1 MAKNS
6 KGQRHSNPR
15 PRRPARSFTE
25 DERRTL
31 AGFTYKLG
39 KCSVTAA
46 RYHGADEAGT
56 MKSLFQFVE
65 QYSPGPADG
74 ALEDAVGGYSS
85 ADYWSDAKVDL
96 FGSCRPLL
104 VS

>member
-1 MAKNS
+1 
-6 KGQRHSNPR
+6 
-15 PRRPARSFTE
+15 
-25 DERRTL
+25 
-31 AGFTYKLG
+31 
-39 KCSVTAA
+39 
-46 RYHGADEAGT
+46 

-85 ADYWSDAKVDL
+85 ADYWSDAKVGL
-96 FGSCRPLL
+96 LGSCRPLL